1 MSFENCDRIVFEVD
15 LVTNMGSSQLIVEG
29 FFDNV
34 DVGLSE

>member
-15 LVTNMGSSQLIVEG
+15 LVTNMGSAQLIVEG